1 MPNIIL
7 MFIVMPILLFYSSE
21 DRLIRYIASKLV
33 INYAACIF
41 LRDVAFRIKELLKSS
56 KVSEIFELLQK

>member
-7 MFIVMPILLFYSSE
+7 MFIVLPILLFYSSE
-21 DRLIRYIASKLV
+21 DRLMRYIASKLV

-41 LRDVAFRIKELLKSS
+41 LRDVAFLWMRNKRVASM
-56 KVSEIFELLQK
+56 

>member
-7 MFIVMPILLFYSSE
+7 MFIVLPILLFYSSE
-21 DRLIRYIASKLV
+21 DRLMRYIASKLV

-41 LRDVAFRIKELLKSS
+41 LRDVAFLWIGNKRVASM
-56 KVSEIFELLQK
+56 